1 MKFSFQASKRIWG
14 VWIVAFLCSLVIP
27 FSAYGDAGVL
37 LARGQSQPNPAI
49 LPLEEME
56 ITVRIDNGDARV
68 FIRQVFANHTAGI
81 QEGTYIFALPSTAT
95 VSDFAV
101 WDGPTRIPAVILE
114 RKRAEEIYHALA
126 QQSIDP
132 GLLEMGERDG
142 EEASRSSVFS
152 AKITPIPA
160 YGTKRLEIEYHER
173 VPVENLKSYFA
184 LPLHPNNYN
193 AQAARHLWIHF
204 ELDSAHA
211 LRGFQVGGKL
221 FPLALKENSAHR
233 VQGEFEGR
241 EVSLSEDFS
250 VKYDFD
256 AASADTARV
265 LTYRNPISAAP
276 SPTETS
282 PEHAVNEPGFFEV
295 EALLG
300 FGKSAPA
307 TGMPPATAAASSTG
321 KAAPQ
326 EATAGS
332 RTLILL
338 FDTSL
343 SMQWDKLER
352 SYEALDHALH
362 SLGPADHFNL
372 LLFNSEVSAF
382 QPAPVAADAAAI
394 QKAMDFVR
402 ASHLRGGTNLQQAL
416 DAGLKQCVGA
426 GAGDTRLILLSDG
439 GATRGTIR
447 NASLAKWYADA
458 WQKLPAAQRPRT
470 YIFAVGD
477 DANLPLL
484 RLLALKEGVLESVL
498 STEPI
503 EFKLNSF
510 LSKIGRSPVAQL
522 RLRANPTAAVDLV
535 YPLQTSAFAGSM
547 ASWVGQYHHPQKGV
561 AFAVEG
567 VRDGES
573 LDLPAHG
580 DLPSESLEHPQ
591 LPRLW
596 ARARVDA
603 LLEKIARDGEDA
615 ASIDEIIQLSCK
627 YKFVTP
633 YTSFLAVP
641 RALLRPRVIR
651 PGDPVLRVKTDSS
664 ISSVIALF
672 PFGLLKPLRYLSRE
686 DVWETRFLAPEDMR
700 DGTYNVRLILRDK
713 KGNTYR
719 EAKSFVIATTPPTVR
734 IHLDRK
740 RYRRGEVLALKV
752 NASESTRT
760 MLARLDG
767 ASATE
772 LHWNSQARTN
782 TGELVIP
789 DQMPAGTYRLT
800 VTAEDIAHNTGSQEV
815 QIEIVP

>member
-1 MKFSFQASKRIWG
+1 MKFTSQMLGR
-14 VWIVAFLCSLVIP
+14 VWRGGLALLVCWLLIP
-27 FSAYGDAGVL
+27 LSAYGDAGVL
-37 LARGQSQPNPAI
+37 LARGQAQPNPAI
-49 LPLEEME
+49 LSLEEME

-114 RKRAEEIYHALA
+114 RQRAEEIYHALA

-173 VPVENLKSYFA
+173 VSVENLKSYFA
-184 LPLHPNNYN
+184 LPLHPDNYN
-193 AQAARHLWIHF
+193 AQIAKHLWIHF
-204 ELDSAHA
+204 EMDSAHA
-211 LRGFQVGGKL
+211 VKGFQLGGKL
-221 FPLALKENSAHR
+221 FLLALKENSAHR
-233 VQGEFEGR
+233 VQGEFEGGN
-241 EVSLSEDFS
+241 VSLSEDFS
-250 VKYDFD
+250 VNYDLD
-256 AASADTARV
+256 AGSADTARV
-265 LTYRNPISAAP
+265 LTNRNPISATP

-282 PEHAVNEPGFFEV
+282 PEHTVSEPGFFEV

-300 FGKSAPA
+300 FGKSAS
-307 TGMPPATAAASSTG
+307 TGGAPLAAAAASSTG
-321 KAAPQ
+321 KTAPG
-326 EATAGS
+326 ETTAGS

-352 SYEALDHALH
+352 SYEALDRALH
-362 SLGPADHFNL
+362 SLGTTDRFNL

-382 QPAPVAADAAAI
+382 QAAPVLADATAI

-416 DAGLKQCVGA
+416 DAGLKQCAGA
-426 GAGDTRLILLSDG
+426 GAGDTHLLLLSDG

-458 WQKLPAAQRPRT
+458 REKLPGAQRPRT

-484 RLLALKEGVLESVL
+484 RLLAMKEGVLESVL

-510 LSKIGRSPVAQL
+510 LFKIGRSPVAQL
-522 RLRANPTAAVDLV
+522 RLGANPAATVDLV
-535 YPLQTSAFAGSM
+535 YPLQTSAFGGSM

-573 LDLPAHG
+573 LDLSARA
-580 DLPSESLEHPQ
+580 DLPAESLEHPQ

-615 ASIDEIIQLSCK
+615 ASIDEIIRLSRK

-672 PFGLLKPLRYLSRE
+672 PFGLVKPLRYLSRE
-686 DVWETRFLAPEDMR
+686 DIWETRFLAPEDMR

-740 RYRRGEVLALKV
+740 RYRRGEVLVLKV

-760 MLARLDG
+760 LLARLDG

-772 LHWNSQARTN
+772 LHWNPQARSN
-782 TGELVIP
+782 TGEVVIP